1 MPSPIVTVL
10 VVDDHEPFRRFVDS
24 TLEIRPEIQIVG
36 YSSDGADAVYRAEKL
51 EPQLIILD
59 IGLPTLNG
67 IEAARKIRK
76 VVPESKIIFLTHEVS
91 AEAIH
96 EAFKLGAMGYVVKSR
111 AGSDLLHAIEAV
123 LSGKQFLSSH
133 L

>member
-1 MPSPIVTVL
+1 MVTVL

-24 TLEIRPEIQIVG
+24 TLEIRPELQIVG

-76 VVPESKIIFLTHEVS
+76 VVPNPK
-91 AEAIH
+91 
-96 EAFKLGAMGYVVKSR
+96 
-111 AGSDLLHAIEAV
+111 
-123 LSGKQFLSSH
+123 
-133 L
+133 